1 MKLESRWKIPLVAI
15 FILAIAGVPIYL
27 LLRSGFFGTPVEESS
42 ANSVSVLEQEEVI
55 SALGRI
61 SPKDEI
67 ITVSGSSAFPNARV
81 ARLFVKEGDRI
92 RRGQTIAILENITQ
106 LQATVEQAKIDAKL
120 VQARLDRV
128 QTGDVKQ
135 GQLAAQEARIANLEA
150 QFRGE
155 VAIQQAQIDS
165 LEAEIN
171 SARNDFET
179 LVPLAE
185 EGAISQEYLN
195 KSRLQLEALT
205 EQRGAAKAV
214 LNKINATFPNQIL
227 EAQATLDQL
236 REVRPVDVRIAR
248 TELES
253 AIAAVSRAE
262 ADLALAYIRSPLDAQ
277 VLRINTFAGESIK
290 NGGIVE
296 LAQTQQMYAIAEV
309 YETDI
314 GKIRPGQKAI
324 ITSSIFPRELSGI
337 VEAIGSQIGKR
348 NVLSND
354 PTLDIDVRI
363 IEVKIRLKPED
374 SQQVSHFINSQVEVK
389 IYITE

>member
-1 MKLESRWKIPLVAI
+1 MKLEFRWTSPLVAI

-27 LLRSGFFGTPVEESS
+27 LLRSGFFSTPVEESS

-150 QFRGE
+150 QFQGE
-155 VAIQQAQIDS
+155 VAIQQAQIDR

-179 LVPLAE
+179 LAPLAE
-185 EGAISQEYLN
+185 DGAISQEYLN
-195 KSRLQLEALT
+195 QSRLQLEILV
-205 EQRGAAKAV
+205 EQLDAAKAV
-214 LNKINATFPNQIL
+214 LNKINATFPSQIL

-277 VLRINTFAGESIK
+277 VLKINTFAGESIR

-324 ITSSIFPRELSGI
+324 ITSGIFPRELSGI

-348 NVLSND
+348 DILSND

-363 IEVKIRLKPED
+363 IEVKIRLEPED

>member
-27 LLRSGFFGTPVEESS
+27 LLRSGFFSTPVEESS

-155 VAIQQAQIDS
+155 VAIQQAQIDR

-185 EGAISQEYLN
+185 DGAISQEYLN
-195 KSRLQLEALT
+195 QSRLQLEILV
-205 EQRGAAKAV
+205 EQLDAAKAV
-214 LNKINATFPNQIL
+214 LNKINATFPSQIL

-277 VLRINTFAGESIK
+277 VLKINTFAGESIR

-324 ITSSIFPRELSGI
+324 ITSGIFPKELSGI

-348 NVLSND
+348 DILSND

-363 IEVKIRLKPED
+363 IEVKIRLEPED
-374 SQQVSHFINSQVEVK
+374 SRQVTLFINSQVEVK